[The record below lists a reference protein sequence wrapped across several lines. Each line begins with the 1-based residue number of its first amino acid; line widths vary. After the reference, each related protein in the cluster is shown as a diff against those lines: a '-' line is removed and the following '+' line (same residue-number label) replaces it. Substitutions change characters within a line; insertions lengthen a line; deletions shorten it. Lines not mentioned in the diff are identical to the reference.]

1 MQRIILY
8 LNDAEHAWV
17 MAQAQEA
24 DVTPA
29 AFLRGLI
36 AYAGADKVRR
46 SGVGIVQE
54 AQRMARTGITL
65 DRHSPLAVRE
75 YAPGYRPGTRRGY
88 GEADY
93 RRALSEAGSIQGAA
107 RLLGVDRTTVR
118 EMAAL
123 YNIPVRTLGNKPPA

>member
-1 MQRIILY
+1 MRGFPRLRQPSTIFLMKRITLY

-65 DRHSPLAVRE
+65 TGTHRYPCASTHPDTGPARAADTGRQTIEGRYPRQ
-75 YAPGYRPGTRRGY
+75 APYRGRPGCS
-88 GEADY
+88 A
-93 RRALSEAGSIQGAA
+93 
-107 RLLGVDRTTVR
+107 
-118 EMAAL
+118 
-123 YNIPVRTLGNKPPA
+123 